1 MRENRLWCRDK
12 FEAVASSRALVA
24 CFDAWPH
31 ADPKSLIEPMSAL
44 LRTSILLLT
53 LLDRTSST
61 GYCNDKSISC
71 AAWAK
76 DGECAGEFALN
87 STLVL

>member
-1 MRENRLWCRDK
+1 
-12 FEAVASSRALVA
+12 
-24 CFDAWPH
+24 
-31 ADPKSLIEPMSAL
+31 MSAL

-53 LLDRTSST
+53 LLERTSST

-76 DGECAGEFALN
+76 DGECAGAFALN

>member
-1 MRENRLWCRDK
+1 
-12 FEAVASSRALVA
+12 
-24 CFDAWPH
+24 
-31 ADPKSLIEPMSAL
+31 MSAL

-76 DGECAGEFALN
+76 DGECAGAFCSQFNARALN
-87 STLVL
+87 SHHGAVSLFML